1 MSARKKIEGLAHAAR
16 CLTAGG
22 AAQAALPLAREAM
35 VAAVHADGY
44 ELIAAAVMAAAGTDP
59 GYRVQ
64 REEVEYYLD
73 MIKKVRE

>member
-1 MSARKKIEGLAHAAR
+1 
-16 CLTAGG
+16 
-22 AAQAALPLAREAM
+22 M